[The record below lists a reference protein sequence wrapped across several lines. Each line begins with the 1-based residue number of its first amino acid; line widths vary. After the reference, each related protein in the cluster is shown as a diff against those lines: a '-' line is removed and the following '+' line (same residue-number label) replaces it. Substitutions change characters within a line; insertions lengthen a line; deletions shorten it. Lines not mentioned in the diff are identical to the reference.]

1 MVTSTYPEA
10 KKRQKGVLSPTL
22 PMVQPLALLHLL
34 RFQWP
39 MGLWFLT
46 LVLVL
51 VLLTEVLVWWLMVL
65 IEVEF
70 EGRWRLDRDR
80 S

>member
-1 MVTSTYPEA
+1 MVTSTYLGA
-10 KKRQKGVLSPTL
+10 RKRQKGVLWLTL
-22 PMVQPLALLHLL
+22 PMVLPLVLLHLL

-51 VLLTEVLVWWLMVL
+51 LMEVLVWWLMVVT
-65 IEVEF
+65 EVEV